1 MAVSYF
7 QSTQV
12 AVFPCAYRG
21 QNTSG
26 YIYNPESRGFTE
38 QNFTINIHGLNSAA
52 KPSYLLSWDNGNSN
66 AGVLKCVIGGY
77 YFKITGVQYS
87 DLAGKTLAI
96 KTRSVNINDNSA
108 IDVTQVLAPYA
119 TDALDGL
126 VDTNDGLFCGLAKV
140 DSNDS
145 TNLASATDTL
155 ELIDDIISLDEN
167 EETVHTY
174 KIKENTRCLVDVLTT
189 DTGTGAF
196 KTAGTN
202 SSAAGNYAVA
212 IGQTAKADGLHSFAF
227 GDRAEATEEGSV
239 AIGKTAKS
247 KFANSFALGKL
258 TEAAAADQVIIGVN
272 TKADTTDAFVVGN
285 NGKKLAVDK
294 TGNLELRGN
303 IIATGNAT
311 NHLEL
316 GLEDANK
323 NGSITVYGDLKD
335 AEPCYNKV
343 ANSATFDST
352 TTYYKIE
359 DDEYVEDTEVTEDNF
374 SGKKASLYTLD
385 TTNRGKIFD
394 LDKDGNLKIAGNTK
408 LCGNLD
414 ITGNTVTVARA
425 NTTNSLTLGSTDENC
440 AGSLTI
446 YGDDELPVF
455 AVDKNGNTAL
465 TGTFN
470 VDGNTTIGG
479 DTTISGEVTI
489 ADDVNIAGYTTLN
502 SGLSVDGKTL
512 IYNDLEC
519 SFRYELDKPATEN
532 FTDPSGYVGKYVYTG
547 TQYTLVNADS
557 DLAGLTLP
565 VATYKKVTSGI
576 ECDGKL
582 EVGENARIKG
592 ELTSDSTTTLA
603 TDTITATRGA
613 LPTPNA
619 EENERLPNTIR
630 LNGNTTNTGTFTA
643 NGNINLAENLLSITK
658 ASGNTPANAAI
669 NCATNV
675 NGDLTVNGDIS
686 ITGNTLQLPYGSI
699 SKTTFSVADEQ
710 NTGGTLNNTDAF
722 TFSGTSSNIAG
733 SANNNIGIHTAGR
746 LSCAGDF
753 FMGTANEP
761 VGVHFT
767 PAGHAFFRQNL
778 VVGEKWLGMG
788 AGLNNIYFIIGK
800 ETGENKVP
808 FTKVKGSLA
817 VGTVDADDTLD
828 TGDLKVTGR
837 VSIDGGLTIGSGNK
851 AFKIEQLSDDDTWSL
866 NTKGTITAQS
876 YIATS
881 DRRLKQNIKDYT
893 CEKSI
898 LNLQVKEFEYIDD
911 NNHIK
916 HIGCIAQD
924 LQEICPELV
933 HEDANGYLSIEENKL
948 VYLLL
953 QEVKNLKKEIKELK
967 GE

>member
-1 MAVSYF
+1 MAIRYQNEIGYF

-21 QNTSG
+21 HDAETG
-26 YIYNPESRGFTE
+26 LIFNPESRGFTE
-38 QNFTINIHGLNSAA
+38 QNFTANIHGIANATQ
-52 KPSYLLSWDNGNSN
+52 KSYLISWDNGNEN
-66 AGVLKCVIGGY
+66 TGILKCVIGGY

-96 KTRSVNINDNSA
+96 RTSEININDNSQ
-108 IDVTQVLAPYA
+108 IDNTKILAPYNND
-119 TDALDGL
+119 TLDGL
-126 VDTNDGLFCGLAKV
+126 VDTNDGLFCGLAV
-140 DSNDS
+140 IRNNS
-145 TNLASATDTL
+145 TSLNNADATL
-155 ELIDDIISLDEN
+155 KLVDEN
-167 EETVHTY
+167 NNLL
-174 KIKENTRCLVDVLTT
+174 ENTKRLIDVLTT
-189 DTGTGAF
+189 DTGIGAF
-196 KTAGTN
+196 KTNSTN
-202 SSAAGNYAVA
+202 NSAAGAYSVA
-212 IGQTAKADGLHSFAF
+212 IGNKAKANGDYSLAF
-227 GDRAEATEEGSV
+227 GNQAEATKEGSV
-239 AIGKTAKS
+239 AIGTKAESKYKNAFAFGELTKTAGI
-247 KFANSFALGKL
+247 NQ
-258 TEAAAADQVIIGVN
+258 TIIGIN
-272 TKADTTDAFVVGN
+272 TTAAENDAFVIGQ
-285 NGKKLAVDK
+285 NGKKLTVDK
-294 TGNLELRGN
+294 EGNLELTGN

-316 GLEDANK
+316 GAADSNHD
-323 NGSITVYGDLKD
+323 GSIAVYGDLKD
-335 AEPCYNKV
+335 AEPIFVSC
-343 ANSATFDST
+343 ANDSDFNANT
-352 TTYYKIE
+352 AYYKIE
-359 DDEYVEDTEVTEDNF
+359 DDEYVEVEAEEVTIDNF
-374 SGKKASLYTLD
+374 DSIKSTLYKEG

-414 ITGNTVTVARA
+414 ITGNTVTIARA
-425 NTTNSLTLGSTDENC
+425 STTNSLTLGSADENC
-440 AGSLTI
+440 AGSLTV
-446 YGDDELPVF
+446 YGDKDLPAF
-455 AVDKNGNTAL
+455 AVDKDGNTAL
-465 TGTFN
+465 IGTLD
-470 VDGNTTIGG
+470 VEGDTTIGG
-479 DTTISGEVTI
+479 GATISGEVNI
-489 ADDVNIAGYTTLN
+489 ADNVNIAGYTTINHTLE
-502 SGLSVDGKTL
+502 VTGKTC
-512 IYNDLEC
+512 IHNDLEC
-519 SFRYELDKPATEN
+519 DYRYELDKAATEN
-532 FTDPSGYVGKYVYTG
+532 FTDPSGYVGKYIYHNNQYILVENASNLTG
-547 TQYTLVNADS
+547 ID
-557 DLAGLTLP
+557 LP
-565 VATYKKVTSGI
+565 VATYKKVTSSI
-576 ECDGKL
+576 TCDGKL

-619 EENERLPNTIR
+619 EEEERLPNTIE

-658 ASGNTPANAAI
+658 VSGNTPAKATI
-669 NCATNV
+669 NCATDI
-675 NGDLTVNGDIS
+675 NGALTVNGDVS
-686 ITGNTLQLPYGSI
+686 ITGNTLQLPYGNI
-699 SKTTFSVADEQ
+699 SKTTFSVKDEGNQ
-710 NTGGTLNNTDAF
+710 GGTLNNTDAF
-722 TFSGTSSNIAG
+722 TFSGVSSNIAS

-753 FMGTANEP
+753 FMGTTNEP

-788 AGLNNIYFIIGK
+788 AGLNNIYFIVGK
-800 ETGENKVP
+800 ENNANAIP
-808 FTKVKGSLA
+808 FTKINGSLA
-817 VGTVDADDTLD
+817 VGTIDADNTLGS
-828 TGDLKVTGR
+828 GDLKVTGK

-851 AFKIEQLSDDDTWSL
+851 AFKIEQLTDDDTWSL

-898 LNLQVKEFEYIDD
+898 LDLQVKEFEYIDD
-911 NNHIK
+911 NNHTK

-933 HEDANGYLSIEENKL
+933 HEDINGYLSIEENKL